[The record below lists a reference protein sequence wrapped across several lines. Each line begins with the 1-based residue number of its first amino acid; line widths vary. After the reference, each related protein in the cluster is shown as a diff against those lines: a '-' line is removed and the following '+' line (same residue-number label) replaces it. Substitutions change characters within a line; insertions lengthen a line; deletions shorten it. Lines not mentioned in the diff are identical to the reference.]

1 MKTIVKS
8 FLAIV
13 ALAAAAQAYAQDSF
27 ELDEDALFGSD
38 DVVEVVAESDTSAA
52 VQSLLVSESVRIGG
66 SFSGR
71 LNSSWTWDNPW
82 TGEFDIAVPDSY
94 GLSPSI
100 SALLFFDGRPSEDS
114 RFYGSAKTSCP
125 FKDYTDVLSSAQFVP
140 GNSFL
145 GTDDSVRTTEIS
157 IAVPD
162 IEVFELF
169 SDFSWNDSLYFRF
182 GKQTVNWG
190 VGYFFSPAN
199 ILNLEEIDPADP
211 TAQLEGPVALRTLYS
226 IPNTQH
232 NLWAYA
238 VFDQATMN
246 PQDTAVAAKADF
258 VLGSWELGAGAYYKK
273 DSPVR
278 GMLTAVG
285 SIRDISLFGEGTVQL
300 GSERSWVTEV
310 SSTLASSNFVT
321 TINADEYDD
330 DEDEDLFWK
339 GTAGFSYSNS
349 DAKISIMAQYLYDGE
364 GYANVDRKARIDEA
378 IADEA
383 DIKAL
388 LGENAD
394 ELFSS
399 FLKGLIYDS
408 GRHYA
413 ALTVSKSELFLDD
426 LSLSVFGFANLSDF
440 SGFVKP
446 TLSYRFFT
454 GMSMSASAQFTLGF
468 ENGEYVV
475 LNDGQAMSL
484 SLALTLGSGSF

>member
-1 MKTIVKS
+1 L
-8 FLAIV
+8 LAITV
-13 ALAAAAQAYAQDSF
+13 LSASAQAYAQDSF

-38 DVVEVVAESDTSAA
+38 DVVEVVAESETGSA
-52 VQSLLVSESVRIGG
+52 VQSLLVTEAVRIGG

-71 LNSSWTWDNPW
+71 LNSSWTWDEPW
-82 TGEFDIAVPDSY
+82 NGEFDIAVPDSY
-94 GLSPSI
+94 GLSPTL

-114 RFYGSAKTSCP
+114 RFYGSIKTSWP
-125 FKDYTDVLSSAQFVP
+125 FKDYTDVLTGAQFVP
-140 GNSFL
+140 GNTFF
-145 GTDDSVRTTEIS
+145 GTEDSVQTTETS
-157 IAVPD
+157 VAVPD
-162 IEVFELF
+162 LEVFELF

-199 ILNLEEIDPADP
+199 IMNLQEIDPADP
-211 TAQLEGPVALRTLYS
+211 TAQLEGPVALRALYT
-226 IPNTQH
+226 IPKTQH

-238 VFDQATMN
+238 VFDQETMN
-246 PQDTAVAAKADF
+246 PQDTAVAAKAEF
-258 VLGSWELGAGAYYKK
+258 VLGSWELGAGTYYKK

-285 SIRDISLFGEGTVQL
+285 SIRDISLFGEGTIQL
-300 GSERSWVTEV
+300 GSGRTWVTEV
-310 SSTLASSNFVT
+310 SSTLGRLANFVT
-321 TINADEYDD
+321 TIDADEYDG
-330 DEDEDLFWK
+330 DEDDDLFWK

-349 DAKISIMAQYLYDGE
+349 DAKINLMAQYLYDGE
-364 GYANVDRKARIDEA
+364 GYADADREARITEAKDDE
-378 IADEA
+378 EA
-383 DIKAL
+383 IKAL
-388 LGENAD
+388 LGENAE
-394 ELFSS
+394 ELFST

-446 TLSYRFFT
+446 TLSYRFFP

-468 ENGEYVV
+468 EDGEYVV